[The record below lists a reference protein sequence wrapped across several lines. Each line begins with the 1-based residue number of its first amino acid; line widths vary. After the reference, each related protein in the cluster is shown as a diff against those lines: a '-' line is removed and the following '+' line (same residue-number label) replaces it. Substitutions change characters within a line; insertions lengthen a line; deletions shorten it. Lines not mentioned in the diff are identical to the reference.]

1 MKHFKEVRWVLCE
14 SSLQVIHGL
23 QVPLALSS
31 FPSSSFSPFSF
42 SLQLLF
48 FFFVCPSSAF
58 LASPGLFLLFRRM
71 HDLRTRGRC
80 LQNPAF
86 SLFFQQRGSVEVGRK
101 SVDLLLR
108 SELQVFSLVSTG
120 TTFSPLKNLLPQEPC
135 LSGDAGV
142 SKHSTLLQWPRVA
155 P

>member
-1 MKHFKEVRWVLCE
+1 M
-14 SSLQVIHGL
+14 SSVWIK
-23 QVPLALSS
+23 
-31 FPSSSFSPFSF
+31 SSSDSWATGASCSIFL
-42 SLQLLF
+42 SLLLFLSLLF
-48 FFFVCPSSAF
+48 FSSTSLLFFVCPSSAF